1 MQMNTKPGYNV
12 LQSFVDKEGNRQL
25 KRVGAMWNN
34 TGRNGKPYYNLK
46 IGELSLLVFE
56 NTDPDGA
63 GTTTKEGSIEMD
75 VEQ

>member
-1 MQMNTKPGYNV
+1 
-12 LQSFVDKEGNRQL
+12 
-25 KRVGAMWNN
+25 MWNN